1 MLASAPCAQSPQDLH
16 NVEGEVERMVHE
28 SKEDSL
34 RQQRRDP
41 LDDFRRCID
50 AVTSR
55 HAPNVV
61 S

>member
-1 MLASAPCAQSPQDLH
+1 M
-16 NVEGEVERMVHE
+16 EGEVERMVHE